1 MIPLVKNDVTLS
13 FCQVFRDD
21 RSTMAIFVSNTF
33 GCSTVNLI
41 SPLGSLFISS
51 NRMILIEV
59 YFILK
64 LIELIFTH
72 SRLYLLLLS

>member
-33 GCSTVNLI
+33 GFSTFELFETSGTLI
-41 SPLGSLFISS
+41 V
-51 NRMILIEV
+51 LI
-59 YFILK
+59 I
-64 LIELIFTH
+64 
-72 SRLYLLLLS
+72 RQ